1 MCAREPE
8 RNGGKGPF
16 PDLEVPV
23 IDSSATTAA
32 PGRRTDDDSVGRSA
46 RAARRWVLVVAPT
59 LAGLLA
65 IGGAVADPAVDLNGA
80 ALYELY
86 AANPDPLQWKSV
98 LYHFSYAVWGFAA
111 LMLVGAVRR
120 RGSWLA
126 NVAGLLAFLGI
137 SSLPGFLLADFYDS
151 AIGQVHGVD
160 GALAVEGAME
170 GMWGLSVMGL
180 TGIVGFL
187 LCLPLAAL
195 AAWRARLLP
204 WWGALAPTLGIV
216 AGMIVLGANVPGW
229 TVATAGFLVLSFGL
243 ARALPLDA

>member
-1 MCAREPE
+1 M
-8 RNGGKGPF
+8 
-16 PDLEVPV
+16 
-23 IDSSATTAA
+23 IDSSAATAE
-32 PGRRTDDDSVGRSA
+32 PVRRTDDDSVGRSA
-46 RAARRWVLVVAPT
+46 RTARRWVLILAPT

-86 AANPDPLQWKSV
+86 AENPEPLQWKSV
-98 LYHFSYAVWGFAA
+98 LYHFSYAVWGLAA
-111 LMLVGAVRR
+111 LMLAAVVRR

-160 GALAVEGAME
+160 GALAVEGAMD

-180 TGIVGFL
+180 TGMVGFL
-187 LCLPLAAL
+187 LCVPVAAL
-195 AAWRARLLP
+195 AAWRAGLLR
-204 WWGALAPTLGIV
+204 WWGAVAPLAGIV
-216 AGMIVLGANVPGW
+216 AGMMVLGANVPGW
-229 TVATAGFLVLSFGL
+229 AVTTAGFLVLSVGL
-243 ARALPLDA
+243 ARTGPLDT